1 MSNLVK
7 LTKLTIKGIKN
18 VNNGVIEFCD
28 IKDAEMNNIIGI
40 YGQNGT
46 GKTAVIDATRLFK
59 LLLNGKSIESN
70 NINLISKFTEE
81 SSLEYEFYVVV
92 NNCKFTITYHVDF
105 KQEKDEII
113 INSEFLTYRN
123 LDTKNSR
130 TKKIYE
136 IIDGKLIYKDI
147 IRQITK
153 KQLIEFETIQK
164 FNRNTSY
171 FFNSDS
177 RSNFIKIL
185 KGKFDPNL
193 ASAIE
198 ELIHYC
204 RTGIVI
210 IDNDTQG
217 TIMGNILPLNLRN
230 NEEDGSFIYGELFIS
245 IINDSIISKDIY
257 DKVIK
262 KLVNNIDIVLN
273 AFLPSIRLV
282 IASETEELDERG
294 NEIVIFKICT
304 NRDGKLIPLKY
315 ESEGIKRLI
324 SVISVMTAAYNN
336 QSFLLMIDEIDSG
349 VYEYLLVELLKIF
362 KEFGQGQLL
371 FTSHNL
377 AILEQLNYQSF
388 VFSTTNPEKRYIKLS
403 NVKST
408 NNLRNFYYNNIL
420 FKGQKEE
427 LATILKSHN
436 IRDCLRKAGTVE

>member
-1 MSNLVK
+1 M
-7 LTKLTIKGIKN
+7 
-18 VNNGVIEFCD
+18 
-28 IKDAEMNNIIGI
+28 
-40 YGQNGT
+40 
-46 GKTAVIDATRLFK
+46 
-59 LLLNGKSIESN
+59 
-70 NINLISKFTEE
+70 
-81 SSLEYEFYVVV
+81 V

-185 KGKFDPNL
+185 KDKFDPNL